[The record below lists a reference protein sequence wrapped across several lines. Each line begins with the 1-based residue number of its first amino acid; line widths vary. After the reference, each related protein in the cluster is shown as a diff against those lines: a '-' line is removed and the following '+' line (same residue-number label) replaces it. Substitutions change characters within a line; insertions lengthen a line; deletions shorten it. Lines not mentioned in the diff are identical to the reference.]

1 MGEAKMLYELAI
13 ILDAELDDDKVQDE
27 LRKIREWIESKGGHI
42 EGVEEWGRRELAY
55 PIKKREQGYYAFVY
69 FEVPPQISLELREH
83 LRMAPSILRFR
94 VFKTEKLSREA
105 HAV

>member
-13 ILDAELDDDKVQDE
+13 ILDAELEDDKVQEE
-27 LRKIREWIESKGGHI
+27 LRKIHEWIESKGGHV

-55 PIKKREQGYYAFVY
+55 PIKKRQQGYYAFVY
-69 FEVPPQISLELREH
+69 FEAPPPMSLELREH
-83 LRMAPSILRFR
+83 LRMAPNILRFR
-94 VFKTEKLSREA
+94 IFKTEKLSKEA